1 MTLIPSSISSIADL
15 IKPTNHLDL
24 HALVWLELW
33 LTQNYQG
40 ERCVDAVSTHT
51 ALLSCDNGRYR
62 IIIIVIN
69 TNKAITTITI
79 INITIIII
87 ISIIVTIINNYHVG
101 ILLVVSH
108 DQVFLDSI
116 CTDIIELKSQ
126 LAGQSKSCLTH
137 YSGDYSSYTNTV
149 EEHRVAQHR
158 LRVAFEKE
166 RDKLKEFI
174 ARDGKKYDNPAHQS
188 QRKVS

>member
-1 MTLIPSSISSIADL
+1 MHCFLAS
-15 IKPTNHLDL
+15 
-24 HALVWLELW
+24 
-33 LTQNYQG
+33 YQIIIII
-40 ERCVDAVSTHT
+40 
-51 ALLSCDNGRYR
+51 
-62 IIIIVIN
+62 IIIIVI
-69 TNKAITTITI
+69 TSIIKPIVTSIIITMITI
-79 INITIIII
+79 IN
-87 ISIIVTIINNYHVG
+87 NNNFNNNPVG

-149 EEHRVAQHR
+149 EEQRVAQQR

-188 QRKVS
+188 QRKVNSCSTSTADADASDDVDDDVLFLSINLFESLFDQLYECMHA

>member
-1 MTLIPSSISSIADL
+1 MQYQHIHHFLAVIMID
-15 IKPTNHLDL
+15 NHHHHQQQSYHHL
-24 HALVWLELW
+24 HFYH
-33 LTQNYQG
+33 Q
-40 ERCVDAVSTHT
+40 HH
-51 ALLSCDNGRYR
+51 
-62 IIIIVIN
+62 
-69 TNKAITTITI
+69 
-79 INITIIII
+79 
-87 ISIIVTIINNYHVG
+87 NNNHVG

-116 CTDIIELKSQ
+116 CTDIVELKSQ

>member
-1 MTLIPSSISSIADL
+1 MIADL
-15 IKPTNHLDL
+15 MKPTNHLDL

-40 ERCVDAVSTHT
+40 GRCVDAVSTHT
-51 ALLSCDNGRYR
+51 SLLSCDNDRYQ
-62 IIIIVIN
+62 ITIIVIN
-69 TNKAITTITI
+69 TNKAITLITS
-79 INITIIII
+79 IIII
-87 ISIIVTIINNYHVG
+87 VIINNNHVG

-149 EEHRVAQHR
+149 EEQRVAQHR